1 MKNSGTNST
10 QKLTTCALL
19 ASLTVLFQVSIGVL
33 PGLGHILS
41 AAGVLPISLAGIISP
56 GTAIMGVAVTA
67 WLTFVILPHEFPLF
81 ILCTAPLGL
90 ILGCSIH
97 FSLKSPIAILA
108 ATGALSAGMMILTFG
123 LGTSAFGPFLAN
135 GGYCTVLLFYIGFS
149 FVYSV
154 VWSSFIM
161 KMKKRLKL

>member
-10 QKLTTCALL
+10 QKLTTCSLL

-56 GTAIMGVAVTA
+56 GTALMGVGVAA
-67 WLTFVILPHEFPLF
+67 WLTFVILPHEFPFF
-81 ILCTAPLGL
+81 ILCIAPMGV

-97 FSLKSPIAILA
+97 LSLKSPIPILA
-108 ATGALSAGMMILTFG
+108 ATGALAAGMMILSFS
-123 LGTSAFGPFLAN
+123 LGIPAFGPFQAN
-135 GGYCTVLLFYIGFS
+135 ASYFAIFLFYIGFS
-149 FVYSV
+149 FVYSI
-154 VWSSFIM
+154 VWYSFIM